1 MKYAAFFRNVNLG
14 RPNCP
19 TKVQLE
25 AAFAGAGAES
35 AASFLTNG
43 TVVFAVAAGSE
54 PHDVLA
60 AAHKTLQAECGLRE
74 PAYIRTVEYLA
85 GLVALDPFASIE
97 RSSVHECCVS
107 FLPQG
112 IALPALPLESR
123 RGDVEVFRSTGT
135 EAWSLSRKVGNTPGS
150 PNAFLEKLLGQPVT
164 TRAWNTVVRLVGRH
178 ASRSSC

>member
-1 MKYAAFFRNVNLG
+1 M
-14 RPNCP
+14 
-19 TKVQLE
+19 
-25 AAFAGAGAES
+25 
-35 AASFLTNG
+35 
-43 TVVFAVAAGSE
+43 
-54 PHDVLA
+54 
-60 AAHKTLQAECGLRE
+60 
-74 PAYIRTVEYLA
+74 EYLA

-112 IALPALPLESR
+112 IALPAVPLESR
-123 RGDVEVFRSTGT
+123 RGDVEVFRGTGT

-178 ASRSSC
+178 A

>member
-25 AAFAGAGAES
+25 AAFVSAGAES
-35 AASFLTNG
+35 AVSFLTNG
-43 TVVFAVAAGSE
+43 TIVFAVTASIE

-60 AAHKTLQAECGLRE
+60 AAHWTLQAECGLRE
-74 PAYIRTVEYLA
+74 PAYIRAVDYLA
-85 GLVALDPFASIE
+85 GLVALDPFASVE

-107 FLPQG
+107 FLPQS
-112 IALPALPLESR
+112 IALPVLPLESR

-135 EAWSLSRKVGNTPGS
+135 EALSLSRKVGNTPGS
-150 PNAFLEKLLGQPVT
+150 PNAFLEKLLGEPVT
-164 TRAWNTVVRLVGRH
+164 TRAWNTVVRLVQRY
-178 ASRSSC
+178 A